1 MAKKDYEEK
10 IEELLEGSEKEN
22 VEVEIEVKDTEQD
35 LQDLVGVL
43 KSEMDDA
50 KDFIN
55 QVGQERAE
63 STEYYLGNEPES
75 TSSLQSEFISTDVR
89 DTVLFMLPQI
99 MRTFFGTKKVVEFV
113 PKGPEDIALAE
124 QQTDY
129 INYLIQEK
137 NPGFQVLY
145 SAFKDALVRKT
156 GFVKVFWDDSVKATT
171 HEYTGL
177 DPQSYQALV
186 LDPNVEIVE
195 ESVTMEK
202 IIQIDPLSGEQ
213 VEMEIPAKYDL
224 VIRRLK
230 PKDQVCIEAVPPEE
244 ILIARHARTLED
256 ASYVAHRMI
265 KSASELVAMGYDYDE
280 IEEYIGYTG
289 SSLDP
294 EAFEE
299 IEARNPFDN
308 MVYPDRTDSGGKDA
322 LYIEHYINY
331 DFDGDGIDERIRVC
345 TIGNGLHVLNVEQ
358 WDELPICMF
367 CPDPEPHTAIGSC
380 PADYLKPIQAAKS
393 QIMRDTLDSLGHSIF
408 PRMAV
413 VEGQVN
419 IDDVL
424 NTDIGQPIRVR
435 APGMVQPFSVPFVG
449 KEAFPVLGYLDES
462 KENRTGVSKASAGLN
477 ADALQSSTKAAV
489 AATMSGAQGRIE
501 LICRHFAEGGLK
513 DMFKIVNN
521 LVIKHQNAQDVFR
534 LNGKFIPVDPRY
546 WDSDKDMI
554 VNVAISKSSDEE
566 KFAVLTQ
573 VAGKQEQIMQLLGPS
588 NPLVSL
594 QQYANTLT
602 KFVELAGF
610 KDSSQFFNAEVP
622 PMPPQ
627 PPEEQKPDATEML
640 AQAEAMKAQVSAQK
654 AMIDAETDRMKI
666 IMDDDRQRDIEEA
679 QIRLKAAELLAKY
692 GTQVNIAEINA
703 IMERDRESIRQNAKA
718 QAQGLFTGNVPP
730 QNL

>member
-1 MAKKDYEEK
+1 MAKKK
-10 IEELLEGSEKEN
+10 VK
-22 VEVEIEVKDTEQD
+22 EIEAEIEMQLDEESSMI
-35 LQDLVGVL
+35 DLVGVI

-50 KDFIN
+50 KDFIH
-55 QVGQERAE
+55 QVGEERSE
-63 STEYYLGNEPES
+63 STEYYLGSEPEATS
-75 TSSLQSEFISTDVR
+75 TLQSEFISTDVR
-89 DTVLFMLPQI
+89 DTVLFMLPSI

-113 PKGPEDIALAE
+113 PNGPEDIPLAE

-129 INYLIQEK
+129 INYIVQQK
-137 NPGFQVLY
+137 NQGFNVMY

-156 GFVKVFWDDSVKATT
+156 GFVKGFWDDSITAST

-195 ESVTMEK
+195 ESVTMET
-202 IIQIDPLSGEQ
+202 ITTVDPVSGEEVVQ
-213 VEMEIPAKYDL
+213 EIPAMYDIT
-224 VIRRLK
+224 IRRVK
-230 PKDQVCIEAVPPEE
+230 AKNQVCLEAIPPEE
-244 ILIARHARTLED
+244 VLISRHARD
-256 ASYVAHRMI
+256 IKSASYVAHRMI
-265 KSASELVAMGYDYDE
+265 KSVSELVAMGYDQDE
-280 IEEYIGYTG
+280 IEEYASYAGTA
-289 SSLDP
+289 LDP
-294 EAFEE
+294 ESYDEQQ
-299 IEARNPFDN
+299 ARNPFDN
-308 MVYPDRTDSGGKDA
+308 MVYPDRNDSGGKDV
-322 LYIEHYINY
+322 LYIEHYLFY

-345 TIGNGLHVLNVEQ
+345 TVGDGLHVLNVEQ
-358 WDELPICMF
+358 WDDLPIVMF

-501 LICRHFAEGGLK
+501 LICRHFAEGGMK
-513 DMFKIVNN
+513 DLFTLINN
-521 LVIKHQNAQDVFR
+521 LVIKHQNSQDVFR

-546 WDSDKDMI
+546 WNADKDLI

-566 KFAVLTQ
+566 KFAILGSL
-573 VAGKQEQIMQLLGPS
+573 ANKQEQILQTLGAN
-588 NPLVSL
+588 NPMVSL
-594 QQYANTLT
+594 QQYANTLSRMI
-602 KFVELAGF
+602 EMAGF
-610 KDSSQFFNAEVP
+610 KDPESFINTEVP
-622 PMPPQ
+622 PMPPVS
-627 PPEEQKPDATEML
+627 EETKPDATEIL
-640 AQAEAMKAQVSAQK
+640 AQAEAMKAQNQAQK
-654 AMIDAETDRMKI
+654 AIIDAETDRMKI
-666 IMDDDRQRDIEEA
+666 IMDDDRQRDEAEA

-703 IMERDRESIRQNAKA
+703 IMERDRETIRQTAKD
-718 QAQGLFTGNVPP
+718 QAQGLFTGNVP
-730 QNL
+730 QNI